1 MKKQLL
7 SILLCLIMVV
17 GLLPTAALAEEAAP
31 TFDLAKDLVDI
42 KIPDDLVTCVCTKAG
57 ESKSYGQLPGG
68 FSASQPLMED
78 GSWTVLIYV
87 EKKTYLEQFSQ
98 DIGSPHTPDMAYT
111 DDITTSIQF
120 KLKYTDNKWKLLG
133 EMPQGKM
140 LHFTCG
146 GGHVY
151 QGDIPVI
158 NLRAKTDTRI
168 LVTENRAWEYSID
181 NGANWQGSCLFKDLS
196 PGTKYTIIA
205 RVKETATHKP
215 SANSAPLTVTTMH
228 LAISGELKDKLRA
241 VASAYEG
248 EYNGKEHEA
257 VIVETTKLP
266 TGWTIDGYTTD
277 EGASYGNS
285 IPKIKDAGTL
295 RVGVKFV
302 HPDYLMNITH
312 YYTAEITP
320 KPVTAGMIADIP
332 PQHYTGNPI
341 HPTPEIKD
349 GNTPL
354 VKDKDFTYS
363 YDTNTSPEHGG
374 TVTITGNGNYKGM
387 ASKNFSI
394 VNEITEITEDDLKD
408 LEIPTLVTVKCTTT
422 NSSKEY
428 GRIPGGFDLS
438 KSKPYMDNG
447 VLKAIVYL
455 NLPAYKAKY
464 DADTKKKHEIADFGG
479 NLVTTFT
486 LKYVNDKWELDGTFP
501 NVIILVKCDGQHPQT
516 LPYPTEEN
524 VGGLEQV
531 QVRVQCST
539 DRTQFKNYGIL
550 PGSVSIMP
558 DPNNPSQATLTLIP
572 SVYSTQYSTDTGITH
587 IVDPN
592 QTADNLKIQM
602 RYDPAVGKWMP
613 AGELTP
619 LEVLV
624 QCNNHQG
631 QRYTITFNGN
641 GGTPS
646 VTRMTIIDQKLP
658 ELPTATHSGRYSFD
672 GWYTEKNGGTKI
684 TTATLFDKDTTVYAH
699 WTYTGSTGGGGVTTY
714 PITVKSAKN
723 GDVTASHKSAAKGT
737 TITLMVDPD
746 KGYVLDTLTVLDG
759 KDKDLKLT
767 EKNGKF
773 TFTMPAS
780 KVTVA
785 ATFKAA
791 APTGKNPFID
801 VPAGSYYEDAVI
813 WAVDKGITTGTSAT
827 TFNPNGICTRAQAVT
842 FLWRAAGSP
851 AAKSAVM
858 PFTDVKAGSYY
869 YDAVLWAVEQGITK
883 GTSDTMFSPD
893 ATCTRAQIVTF
904 LWRSQKSPAAG
915 MANPFADVA
924 ADTYYIDAVLWAV
937 KHNITVGTTFSI
949 FSPDE
954 ECTRAQIVTFL
965 YRARNK

>member
-17 GLLPTAALAEEAAP
+17 GLLPTAVLAEETAP
-31 TFDLAKDLVDI
+31 TFDLATDLEDI
-42 KIPDDLVTCVCTKAG
+42 TIPDDLVTCICTTTN
-57 ESKSYGQLPGG
+57 ESKQYGQLTDG
-68 FSASQPLMED
+68 FSASPIQKEGD
-78 GSWTVLIYV
+78 VWTVIISV
-87 EKKTYLEQFSQ
+87 KNKTYLEQFNQ
-98 DIGSPHTPDMAYT
+98 DMDCEHGIDLKYST
-111 DDITTSIQF
+111 DIINQIQF
-120 KLKYTDNKWKLLG
+120 KLKYEGGKWELLG
-133 EMPQGKM
+133 EMPKNKM

-151 QGDIPVI
+151 QGAAPTIALVSRTGTDI
-158 NLRAKTDTRI
+158 K
-168 LVTENRAWEYSID
+168 VTENNAWEYSID
-181 NGANWQGSCLFKDLS
+181 NGTTWQDSCHFTNLQ
-196 PGTKYTIIA
+196 PGTEYTIIA
-205 RVKETATHKP
+205 RVKATATHQP
-215 SANSAPLTVTTMH
+215 SANSEPLNISTIGSAITEAD
-228 LAISGELKDKLRA
+228 LAEL
-241 VASAYEG
+241 
-248 EYNGKEHEA
+248 
-257 VIVETTKLP
+257 
-266 TGWTIDGYTTD
+266 
-277 EGASYGNS
+277 
-285 IPKIKDAGTL
+285 
-295 RVGVKFV
+295 
-302 HPDYLMNITH
+302 
-312 YYTAEITP
+312 
-320 KPVTAGMIADIP
+320 DIP
-332 PQHYTGNPI
+332 AN
-341 HPTPEIKD
+341 
-349 GNTPL
+349 
-354 VKDKDFTYS
+354 
-363 YDTNTSPEHGG
+363 
-374 TVTITGNGNYKGM
+374 
-387 ASKNFSI
+387 
-394 VNEITEITEDDLKD
+394 
-408 LEIPTLVTVKCTTT
+408 LVTVKCLTTGD
-422 NSSKEY
+422 SKEY

-438 KSKPYMDNG
+438 NSTPYMENG
-447 VLKAIVYL
+447 VLKAIVKL
-455 NLPAYKAKY
+455 NLPAYKDKY
-464 DADTKKKHEIADFGG
+464 DADTKKTHERAGLEG
-479 NLVTTFT
+479 NTHTAFT

-501 NVIILVKCDGQHPQT
+501 AVVLLVTC
-516 LPYPTEEN
+516 N
-524 VGGLEQV
+524 
-531 QVRVQCST
+531 
-539 DRTQFKNYGIL
+539 
-550 PGSVSIMP
+550 GS
-558 DPNNPSQATLTLIP
+558 
-572 SVYSTQYSTDTGITH
+572 H
-587 IVDPN
+587 EN
-592 QTADNLKIQM
+592 QTCT
-602 RYDPAVGKWMP
+602 V
-613 AGELTP
+613 
-619 LEVLV
+619 
-624 QCNNHQG
+624 
-631 QRYTITFNGN
+631 TFNGN
-641 GGTPS
+641 GGVPS
-646 VTRMTIIDQKLP
+646 VIRMATIDQKLP

-737 TITLMVDPD
+737 TITLTVDPD

-785 ATFKAA
+785 ATFKAST
-791 APTGKNPFID
+791 PTGKNPFID

-965 YRARNK
+965 YRAHNK